1 MNKPLWSPTEQ
12 QQKNANMW
20 HFMEYVNEQYQ
31 LNISAYKT
39 LYNWSINHK
48 QDFWSAVW
56 TFCEI
61 RASREWISILNKTDE
76 FPYYE
81 WFKGSRLNF
90 AENLLRFATSPEHRH
105 KPAIIFWG
113 EETPNKTQLKRTLSY
128 QELYDQVTS
137 LAQAMR
143 SVGVT
148 QGDRVAAF
156 IPNVPEAV
164 VAMLATTSIGAIW
177 SSCSPDFGAQGV
189 LDRFGQIE
197 PKILFCCDGYRFKGK
212 NISSLETVK
221 SLEKNIPNL
230 EHIVVIPYLTYKQD
244 SASIGELD
252 ISSLNKGILYNE
264 FRKNKYRYEFEFT
277 QLPFSHPLYIMY
289 SSGTTGKPKCIVHS
303 AGGTLIQHL
312 KELVLHTNL
321 VKDDRIFYFTT
332 CGWMMWNWLVS
343 SLATGAT
350 VMLYDGAPMHPYPDF
365 LFHYAEQ
372 ENITVFGTSAKYLSA
387 LEKSG
392 AQPEKIYNLPQLRT
406 ILSTGSPLLPESFD
420 YVYKQISPTVQLS
433 SISGGTDIISCFAL
447 GNPVLPVYRGELQ
460 SIGLGMDVN
469 ILNEY
474 GNREEN
480 KKGELTCKPPFP
492 SMPLY
497 FWHDPKHKK
506 YREAY
511 FSRFPKIWA
520 HGDYAQTTEHD
531 GIIIYGRSD
540 ATLNP
545 GGVRIGTAEIYR
557 QVEKLPEVMESIAV
571 GQEWRGDTRIIL
583 FVKLREKLTL
593 NEDLKTKIKSIIK
606 ENTSQRHVPAKII
619 QVPDIPRTISGKIVE
634 LAVANVIHNR
644 PVKNK
649 DALANPEALDAFI
662 NLTELKE
669 E

>member
-20 HFMEYVNEQYQ
+20 HFMEYINEQYW
-31 LNISAYKT
+31 LNISDYKS
-39 LYNWSINHK
+39 LYNWSINQK
-48 QDFWSAVW
+48 EDFWSAVW

-61 RASREWISILNKTDE
+61 RASREWQSILNKTDE

-90 AENLLRFATSPEHRH
+90 AENLLRFANTPAYRD

-113 EETPNKTQLKRTLSY
+113 EEAPNKSQLKRILNY
-128 QELYDQVTS
+128 EELNQQVTT

-143 SVGVT
+143 KVGVT
-148 QGDRVAAF
+148 QGDRIAAF
-156 IPNVPEAV
+156 MPNVPETII
-164 VAMLATTSIGAIW
+164 AMLATTSIGAIW

-197 PKILFCCDGYRFKGK
+197 PKILFCCDGYTFKGK
-212 NISSLETVK
+212 KISSLETVR
-221 SLEKNIPNL
+221 SLENNIPNL
-230 EHIVVIPYLTYKQD
+230 QHIVVVPHLTYKPDNQ
-244 SASIGELD
+244 AITELD
-252 ISSLNKGILYNE
+252 ISSLNKGVHYNE
-264 FRKNKYRYEFEFT
+264 FLKNKYRYEFEYT
-277 QLPFSHPLYIMY
+277 QLPFNHPLYIMY

-321 VKDDRIFYFTT
+321 KKEDRIFYFTT
-332 CGWMMWNWLVS
+332 CGWMMWNWLAS

-350 VMLYDGAPMHPYPDF
+350 VVLYDGAPMFPYPDF

-392 AQPEKIYNLPQLRT
+392 AQPEKIYNLPNLRT

-447 GNPVLPVYRGELQ
+447 GNPLLPVYRGELQ

-474 GNREEN
+474 GNRVEN
-480 KKGELTCKPPFP
+480 EKGELTCKPPFP

-506 YREAY
+506 YRDAY

-520 HGDYAQTTEHD
+520 HGDYAQTSEYD

-545 GGVRIGTAEIYR
+545 SGVRIGTAEIYR
-557 QVEKLPEVMESIAV
+557 QVEKLPEVLESIAV
-571 GQEWRGDTRIIL
+571 GQEWHGDTRIVL
-583 FVKLREKLTL
+583 FVKLREKIILD
-593 NEDLKTKIKSIIK
+593 EELKTKIRTVIRK
-606 ENTSQRHVPAKII
+606 NTSQRHVPAKII

-634 LAVANVIHNR
+634 LAVTDIIHNR

-649 DALANPEALDAFI
+649 DALANPEALDAFT
-662 NLTELKE
+662 NLAELKE